1 MRRITGHAEG
11 GGIMDGIKF
20 INSRYI
26 QNYLRKIDYRI
37 SSEQILSEL
46 IGRNK
51 RFKDLSEVLKDKC
64 RKED

>member
-1 MRRITGHAEG
+1 
-11 GGIMDGIKF
+11 MDGIKF

-51 RFKDLSEVLKDKC
+51 RLKDLNEVLKDKC